1 MFKIFLFLSATI
13 SVNMIMKINPKMV
26 RLTLKIL
33 QQRVKIIMEAKS
45 GDLTVKNLQKHFSTI

>member
-45 GDLTVKNLQKHFSTI
+45 GDFTVKNLQKHFSTI